1 MDIKD
6 YAKVLKDCEP
16 IDALAEEYFDQLLN
30 KSELVEAVTGDYFF
44 QKGDSER
51 KYYFLLNGDIELV
64 TNDDTVL
71 ELISSGTERARHPIA
86 HSIPRKVNARA
97 SSIVVLACAIPCD
110 MLEIM
115 LTWDRPDDYN
125 HNSEEVDSDDMD
137 EQDDLKELS
146 LTSSDNGDW
155 MTTLLR
161 SDLFKQ
167 MPASNIQ
174 AVMMKMQE
182 ICTQPEEVIF
192 KQNDAGEYF
201 YIIKEGECAVI
212 RTLTSKD
219 KVVRLASLGPG
230 DAFGEESLISGK
242 KRNAS
247 VVMLTKGRLMRLSK
261 EDFLSFMNQP
271 LLKYADIKEALQM
284 QLKEHAI
291 WIDARLP
298 NEYMQGHI
306 KDSINIPLVSL
317 RMKLAQMDSH
327 KKYVIYCNDGTKSSA
342 AAFLMASR
350 GFNPFV
356 LEKGLQTVP
365 ESVLE
370 RSN

>member
-6 YAKVLKDCEP
+6 YTQTLKDCEP
-16 IDALAEEYFDQLLN
+16 IDALAEEYLEQLLN

-71 ELISSGTERARHPIA
+71 ELISSGTEQARHPIA

-97 SSIVVLACAIPCD
+97 SSIVVLVCAIPCD
-110 MLEIM
+110 MLDIM
-115 LTWDRPDDYN
+115 LTWDQSDDYKKN
-125 HNSEEVDSDDMD
+125 TEEVDSDGI
-137 EQDDLKELS
+137 DDLDELS
-146 LTSSDNGDW
+146 QTVSDSGDW

-182 ICTQPEEVIF
+182 INTQPEEVIF
-192 KQNDAGEYF
+192 QQKDDGDYF
-201 YIIKEGECAVI
+201 YIIKEGECAVV

-247 VVMLTKGRLMRLSK
+247 VIMLTKGRLMRLSK

-271 LLKYADIKEALQM
+271 ILKYADIKEALHLQF
-284 QLKEHAI
+284 KERAI

-298 NEYMQGHI
+298 NEYMSGHI

-317 RMKLAQMDSH
+317 RMKLAHMDTQ
-327 KKYVIYCNDGTKSSA
+327 KKYIIYCNDGTRSSA

-350 GFNPFV
+350 GFTSYI
-356 LEKGLQTVP
+356 LREGLKNVP

-370 RSN
+370 QSR

>member
-6 YAKVLKDCEP
+6 YAELLKDCEP

-44 QKGDSER
+44 QQGDSER

-71 ELISSGTERARHPIA
+71 ELISSGTEQARHPIA
-86 HSIPRKVNARA
+86 HAIPRKVNARA
-97 SSIVVLACAIPCD
+97 SSIVVLVCAIPCD
-110 MLEIM
+110 MLDIM
-115 LTWDRPDDYN
+115 LTWEK
-125 HNSEEVDSDDMD
+125 SESYEKDVDKVDNAI
-137 EQDDLKELS
+137 DDLDELS
-146 LTSSDNGDW
+146 ATASGSGDW
-155 MTTLLR
+155 MTALLH

-167 MPASNIQ
+167 MPANNIQ

-182 ICTQPEEVIF
+182 IHTKPEEIIF
-192 KQNDAGEYF
+192 KQNDGGDYF
-201 YIIKEGECAVI
+201 YIIKEGECAVV
-212 RTLTSKD
+212 RSLTSKD

-247 VVMLTKGRLMRLSK
+247 VVMLTNGRLMRLSK

-271 LLKYADIKEALQM
+271 VLKYADIKEALHLQI
-284 QLKEHAI
+284 KEHAI

-306 KDSINIPLVSL
+306 KNSINIPLVSL
-317 RMKLAQMDSH
+317 RMKLAQMDNN
-327 KKYVIYCNDGTKSSA
+327 KKYVIYCNDGTRSSA

-350 GFNPFV
+350 GFTPFV
-356 LEKGLQTVP
+356 LKEGLQNVP
-365 ESVLE
+365 STVLE
-370 RSN
+370 TSIQ